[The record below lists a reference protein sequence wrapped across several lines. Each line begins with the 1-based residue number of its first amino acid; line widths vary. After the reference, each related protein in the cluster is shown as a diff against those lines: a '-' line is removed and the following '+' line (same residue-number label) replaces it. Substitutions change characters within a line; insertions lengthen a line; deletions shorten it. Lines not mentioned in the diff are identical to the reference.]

1 MELPHLL
8 KFGELTLL
16 NKERIDNQMQNI
28 FFFKKNPSKNKKPNI
43 MLLYPLKNF

>member
-28 FFFKKNPSKNKKPNI
+28 FFKKKTLAKIKSQI
-43 MLLYPLKNF
+43 LVLLYPLKNF

>member
-28 FFFKKNPSKNKKPNI
+28 FKKKNPSKNKKPNI

>member
-28 FFFKKNPSKNKKPNI
+28 FKKKKKTLAKI
-43 MLLYPLKNF
+43 KSQILCSYTL